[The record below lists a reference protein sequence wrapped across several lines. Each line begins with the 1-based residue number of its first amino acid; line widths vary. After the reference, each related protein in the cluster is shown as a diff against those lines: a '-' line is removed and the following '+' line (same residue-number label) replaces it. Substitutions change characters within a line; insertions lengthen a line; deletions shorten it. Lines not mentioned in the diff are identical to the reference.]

1 MCHLST
7 NRIEL
12 YEHVPPVVDAPDS
25 DGHAEPLEGGGLGPG
40 QQSVHSLN
48 LLHGEREGAEQPE
61 QQQGKERGGVL
72 TLISTSVHGRCSLN
86 LLHGAHCNYFGPM
99 TPRQE
104 VCRQIS
110 GFLRDL

>member
-12 YEHVPPVVDAPDS
+12 YEHVPPVVDAADG

-61 QQQGKERGGVL
+61 QQQGERGGE
-72 TLISTSVHGRCSLN
+72 
-86 LLHGAHCNYFGPM
+86 F
-99 TPRQE
+99 
-104 VCRQIS
+104 
-110 GFLRDL
+110 